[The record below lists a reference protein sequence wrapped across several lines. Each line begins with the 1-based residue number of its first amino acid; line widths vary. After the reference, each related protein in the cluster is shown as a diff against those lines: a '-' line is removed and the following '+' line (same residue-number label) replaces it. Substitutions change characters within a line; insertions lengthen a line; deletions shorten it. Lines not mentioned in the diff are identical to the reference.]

1 MVNIDSM
8 KTRELIL
15 RRFDSL
21 AFLRASHEIVKYKPE
36 FYDENGV
43 YQKDEWTNYSDI
55 GEVYEGRI
63 VTRDDYLDVENRF
76 IDITRAILA
85 AAGCSYIT
93 LGYVEARR
101 RKGLREGMR
110 VRVQEID
117 PFLRLALRGKAFI
130 VFVNRS
136 KGVQFDFSNDVL
148 YMHLNCRVP
157 DNELRTIVESRSLY
171 LDPRVKRVV
180 TVSDD
185 LDVETV
191 EYEWGYEDG
200 LDGLRD

>member
-1 MVNIDSM
+1 MRIRD
-8 KTRELIL
+8 LIL

-21 AFLRASHEIVKYKPE
+21 AFQRASHEIVKYKPE
-36 FYDENGV
+36 YYDENGV
-43 YQKDEWTNYSDI
+43 YQKEEWTNYSDI
-55 GEVYEGRI
+55 GEMYEGRI
-63 VTRDDYLDVENRF
+63 VTMADYLDVENRF
-76 IDITRAILA
+76 IDITRAILE

-101 RKGLREGMR
+101 RKGLKEGMR

-117 PFLRLALRGKAFI
+117 SFLRLALRGKAYI
-130 VFVNRS
+130 VFINRS

-148 YMHLNCRVP
+148 YMHLNCPIP
-157 DNELRTIVESRSLY
+157 DNELRTIVESRGLY

-185 LDVETV
+185 NEASVH
-191 EYEWGYEDG
+191 YFA
-200 LDGLRD
+200 RK